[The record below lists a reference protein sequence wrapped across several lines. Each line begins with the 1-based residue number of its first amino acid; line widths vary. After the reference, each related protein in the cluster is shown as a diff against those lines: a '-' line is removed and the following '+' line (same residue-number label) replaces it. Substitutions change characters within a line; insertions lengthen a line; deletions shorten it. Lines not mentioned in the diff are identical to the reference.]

1 MVPATDHAA
10 LGEWGRWLKAEGFPA
25 LSEFP
30 IKRQGSKKGS
40 EFFALPWRRPPTDM
54 EQADEAR
61 AYFSAM
67 IEPEGLRY
75 AAQ

>member
-1 MVPATDHAA
+1 MVSATDHAA

-30 IKRQGSKKGS
+30 IKRHGSKKGS

-54 EQADEAR
+54 ERADEAR